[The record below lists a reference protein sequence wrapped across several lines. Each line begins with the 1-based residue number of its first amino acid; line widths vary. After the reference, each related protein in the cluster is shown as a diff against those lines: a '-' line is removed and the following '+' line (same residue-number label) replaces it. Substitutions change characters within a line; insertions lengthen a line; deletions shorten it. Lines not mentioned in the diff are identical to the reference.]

1 MMIKLIDGGICAPKG
16 FLANG
21 IHVGIRKNPNKL
33 DLALIYS
40 EAPADSAGVFTT
52 NKAKAAPVILTQKHL
67 KNGKIQAIIVNS
79 GNANACTGEIG
90 FLHANQMANKTASK
104 LKLTPN
110 LIGIASTGVIGVTLP
125 IDKILNG
132 IDILTQD
139 IPQNSI
145 AASQAI
151 MTTDTFPKSI
161 AIELNICGKKVCIG
175 GMAKG
180 SGMIHPNMATML
192 GFITTDIS
200 ISQEILQYT
209 LTKVNNDT
217 FNMITVDGETSTND
231 MVLLISNG
239 MAKNP
244 EINSI
249 HDPDWNIFFE
259 GLSYVCQYLSKEIA
273 RDGEGAT
280 KLIEVQVN
288 NAITNEQAKI
298 AARTICSSPLVKS
311 AIYGEDANWGRIVNA
326 LGYSGIDLSLR
337 SLSVSLGSLCLFQD
351 GEAIN
356 FSEMEAKE
364 ILKQKTVMIH
374 VNLGLGNENATAWGC
389 DLTHDYVN
397 INASYRT

>member
-1 MMIKLIDGGICAPKG
+1 MINLIDGGICAPKG

-21 IHVGIRKNPNKL
+21 IHVGIRKNPSKL

-40 EAPADSAGVFTT
+40 EVPTFSAGVFTT
-52 NKAKAAPVILTQKHL
+52 NKAKAAPVIITQEHL
-67 KNGKIQAIIVNS
+67 KLGKIQAIIINS

-90 FLHANQMANKTASK
+90 FLHAKQMVNKTASN
-104 LKLTPN
+104 LKLDPN
-110 LIGIASTGVIGVTLP
+110 LIGVASTGVIGVTLP
-125 IDKILNG
+125 IDKIISG
-132 IDILTQD
+132 IDELTKD
-139 IPQNSI
+139 LNQNSI
-145 AASQAI
+145 AASKAI

-161 AIELNICGKKVCIG
+161 AIELNICGKKVYIG

-192 GFITTDIS
+192 GFITTDVS
-200 ISQEILQYT
+200 INQEVLQYT
-209 LTKVNNDT
+209 LTKINNDT

-239 MAKNP
+239 MAQNP

-249 HDPDWNIFFE
+249 HDPDWKIFYE
-259 GLSYVCQYLSKEIA
+259 GLKNVCQYLSKEIA

-288 NAITNEQAKI
+288 NATTEEQAKI
-298 AARTICSSPLVKS
+298 AARTICSSPLIKS

-326 LGYSGIDLSLR
+326 LGYSGIDLELN
-337 SLSVSLGSLCLFQD
+337 SLSVSLGNLSLFKE

-364 ILKQKTVMIH
+364 ILKQKSIIIH
-374 VNLGLGNENATAWGC
+374 INLGLGNKSATAWGC

>member
-1 MMIKLIDGGICAPKG
+1 MIKLIDGGICAPKG

-21 IHVGIRKNPNKL
+21 IHVGIRKNPSKL

-40 EAPADSAGVFTT
+40 ETPTNSAGVFTT
-52 NKAKAAPVILTQKHL
+52 NKAKAAPVILTKEHL
-67 KNGKIQAIIVNS
+67 NNGKLQAVIINS

-90 FLHANQMANKTASK
+90 FLHAKQMANKIALK
-104 LKLTPN
+104 LKLEPY
-110 LIGIASTGVIGVTLP
+110 LVGVASTRVIGVTLP
-125 IDKILNG
+125 IDKILSG
-132 IDILTQD
+132 IDILTQN

-151 MTTDTFPKSI
+151 MTTDTFPKTI
-161 AIELNICGKKVCIG
+161 AIELLICGKKVCIG

-200 ISQEILQYT
+200 ISQELLQYT
-209 LTKVNNDT
+209 LTRVNNNS

-249 HDPDWNIFFE
+249 HDPNWKIFFE
-259 GLSYVCQYLSKEIA
+259 GLNYVCQYLSKEIV

-280 KLIEVQVN
+280 KFIEVQVN
-288 NAITNEQAKI
+288 NATTERQAQI
-298 AARTICSSPLVKS
+298 AARTICRSPLVKS

-326 LGYSGIDLSLR
+326 LGYSGIDLSLN
-337 SLSVSLGSLCLFQD
+337 SLSVSLESLCLFKD
-351 GEAIN
+351 GNAIN
-356 FSEMEAKE
+356 FSETEAKK
-364 ILKQKTVMIH
+364 ILRQKTVIIH
-374 VNLGLGNENATAWGC
+374 IHLGLGNENATAWGC

-397 INASYRT
+397 INSSYRT